1 MPPVF
6 RAAVIGALT
15 LLTTACATPSRVTS
29 VWTDP
34 GAQPTQYRMLV
45 VFGVASKTKVRRA
58 YEDNFATAL
67 TATGVSA
74 RPSHTLV
81 SEKSL
86 KRPTQIRRAL
96 SGANADALIVTH
108 LIPEAVQTTEPAAR
122 ATSIPDAYRRF
133 DRYYS
138 QVHSD
143 VARPDYY
150 AGYQALRLETNLYDA
165 QRETLVWSGRS
176 QPLDPNSEQ
185 TISQVIADVIAQL
198 RKDGLLAGAA
208 ATKTS
213 SGSQPT
219 D

>member
-6 RAAVIGALT
+6 RAAVIGLLT

-34 GAQPTQYRMLV
+34 GAQPTQYRTLV

-58 YEDNFATAL
+58 YEDNFTTAL
-67 TATGVSA
+67 TAAGVSA

-86 KRPTQIRRAL
+86 RRTAQIKRAL
-96 SGANADALIVTH
+96 SGADADALIVTH
-108 LIPEAVQTTEPAAR
+108 LIPEAAQSAEPAAR
-122 ATSIPDAYRRF
+122 ATSIPDTYRRF

-138 QVHSD
+138 QVYSD

-150 AGYQALRLETNLYDA
+150 TGYQSLRLETNLYDA

-198 RKDGLLAGAA
+198 RRDGLLAGAV
-208 ATKTS
+208 ATKAS
-213 SGSQPT
+213 SSPL

>member
-6 RAAVIGALT
+6 RAAVIGVLT
-15 LLTTACATPSRVTS
+15 LLTAACANQPRVTA
-29 VWTDP
+29 VWTEP
-34 GAQPTQYRMLV
+34 GAQPTPYRTLV

-58 YEDNFATAL
+58 YEDNFTTAL
-67 TATGVSA
+67 TAAGVSA

-86 KRPTQIRRAL
+86 RRTAQIKRAL
-96 SGANADALIVTH
+96 SGADADGLIVTH
-108 LIPEAVQTTEPAAR
+108 LIPETTPSTEPAAR
-122 ATSIPDAYRRF
+122 ATSIPDTYRRF

-138 QVHSD
+138 QVYND

-165 QRETLVWSGRS
+165 RSEALVWSGRS

-185 TISQVIADVIAQL
+185 TISQIIADVIAQL
-198 RKDGLLAGAA
+198 RKDGLLAGAV
-208 ATKTS
+208 ATKAS
-213 SGSQPT
+213 SE
-219 D
+219 